1 MIEANW
7 FMVINKFGEFLVGRT
22 DAPCQVKQHAFMP
35 DGSPG
40 KMIVAPAHFIE
51 TYRIQWMESDSFS
64 PSLLLDKQQNL
75 HIYKLA
81 MLAWEDHFRVSLLR

>member
-40 KMIVAPAHFIE
+40 KIIVAPAYFI
-51 TYRIQWMESDSFS
+51 DSFRLQWIERHQI
-64 PSLLLDKQQNL
+64 SLTDLLNKQYNL
-75 HIYKLA
+75 FIYKQA
-81 MLAWEDHFRVSLLR
+81 MLAWEDCFRVSLLK